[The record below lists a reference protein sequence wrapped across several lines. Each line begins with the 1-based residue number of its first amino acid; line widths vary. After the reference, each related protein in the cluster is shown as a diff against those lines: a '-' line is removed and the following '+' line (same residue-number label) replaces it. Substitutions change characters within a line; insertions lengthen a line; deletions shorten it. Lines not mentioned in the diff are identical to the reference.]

1 MFIRNQSIAVPSYPK
16 KAVKTPKERPP
27 PTEAQLWEYALR
39 AIGVRALSS
48 GEMRT
53 KLRRR
58 KAEPEMVDAVMA
70 KLREYGYLDDT
81 VFAGAY
87 ASARKENQLHG
98 KDRVLR
104 DLRLRQVPSALAE
117 AAVVQTYAESN
128 EVELIET
135 YLNRKFRREKLGE
148 YLKDPAHLAS
158 AFRRLRYAGF
168 SASNSIRVLKRFSD
182 RADELE
188 GEPEE

>member
-1 MFIRNQSIAVPSYPK
+1 MIAHNMGMPAPRVPRT
-16 KAVKTPKERPP
+16 AKEKPP
-27 PTEAQLWEYALR
+27 PTEGQLWEYALR
-39 AIGVRALSS
+39 VISVRALSS

-53 KLRRR
+53 RLRRR
-58 KAEPEMVDAVMA
+58 KAAPEVAEAVMA
-70 KLREYGYLDDT
+70 KLREYGYLDDS

-98 KDRVLR
+98 KQRVLR
-104 DLRLRQVPSALAE
+104 DLRLRQVPAALAE
-117 AAVVQTYAESN
+117 AAVVETYAESD

-168 SASNSIRVLKRFSD
+168 SASNSIRVLKRFSE
-182 RADELE
+182 RAEELE

>member
-1 MFIRNQSIAVPSYPK
+1 MAVRF
-16 KAVKTPKERPP
+16 AAKEKSKDKPP
-27 PTEAQLWEYALR
+27 PTETQLWEYALR
-39 AIGVRALSS
+39 VISGRALSS

-58 KAEPEMVDAVMA
+58 KAAPEIVDAVMA
-70 KLREYGYLDDT
+70 KLREYGYLDDS

-104 DLRLRQVPSALAE
+104 DLRLRQVPSSLAE
-117 AAVVQTYAESN
+117 AAVVKTYAESN

-168 SASNSIRVLKRFSD
+168 SASNSIRVLKRFSEQAGD
-182 RADELE
+182 LEGELE